1 MREGVWWSKLAA
13 LVPIDCLCVS
23 KMCLTHSR
31 RWMCWALQRLARGQI
46 KEQSGEGGAGGSGGT
61 FARLLAIV
69 WLRNCSSSTLT
80 CLCVVC
86 VLFLLAHFIS
96 GTTHFAPLS
105 HRSWWYV
112 LLRSTLA
119 PCTHS
124 LTRSLAVTY
133 RFSWQQQQQHSTGTQ
148 RPLLLHHFPSYFLLI
163 RITQGAKRGAAVA
176 EVAIACQL
184 VLSGLALTAA
194 DSIVPLTAFFYCI
207 NP

>member
-1 MREGVWWSKLAA
+1 MREGVWWSELAA

-86 VLFLLAHFIS
+86 VCCSYWHISFQALLILHLFHIALDDTSCWDRPWRRAL
-96 GTTHFAPLS
+96 
-105 HRSWWYV
+105 
-112 LLRSTLA
+112 
-119 PCTHS
+119 THS
-124 LTRSLAVTY
+124 LALSLPLTA
-133 RFSWQQQQQHSTGTQ
+133 SAGSSSSST
-148 RPLLLHHFPSYFLLI
+148 PLAHRDPFFFIIFLLI
-163 RITQGAKRGAAVA
+163 
-176 EVAIACQL
+176 
-184 VLSGLALTAA
+184 
-194 DSIVPLTAFFYCI
+194 FFLFVSHRAPKGELPSLKLQSPVSSC
-207 NP
+207 

>member
-13 LVPIDCLCVS
+13 LVPIDCRCVS

-61 FARLLAIV
+61 FARHLAIV

-124 LTRSLAVTY
+124 LTHSLALSLPLTA
-133 RFSWQQQQQHSTGTQ
+133 SAGSSSSST
-148 RPLLLHHFPSYFLLI
+148 PLAHRDPFFFIIFLLI
-163 RITQGAKRGAAVA
+163 
-176 EVAIACQL
+176 
-184 VLSGLALTAA
+184 
-194 DSIVPLTAFFYCI
+194 FFLFVSHRAPKGELPSLKLQSPVSSC
-207 NP
+207 